1 MKNLILIFFLFQIS
15 IGSISAQNT
24 ITHNDTLGQHHP
36 TETLHGAFKNG
47 HFQGYFRTFFMA
59 TDNTK
64 QLTDYNALAA
74 GGGLSFQTAPF
85 HRFSFGIGGVFNYNL
100 HSSDLGAKDSLTGAN
115 NRYEIGL
122 FDIEDPYN
130 RKDLN
135 RMEAFWLRYERQKWR
150 LTLGQQGI
158 QTPFI
163 NFQDGRMRPTA
174 VGGIWAE
181 FNPKLH
187 IKIEGGWIWRVSPR
201 STVRWYSVGES
212 IGLYPRGLNPD
223 GTTSGYPE
231 HLKSKGIGLLG
242 LKHNIG
248 RNLKIQVWEQYV
260 EQIFNTVFAQADYT
274 YPLIN
279 GHKVLLGFQ
288 AVHQNALAAG
298 GNNDASQTYFIK
310 GGSSNSISTQMGWEK
325 GAWQVLAAYTR
336 ITADGRFLT
345 PREWG
350 RESFYTFMPR
360 ERMEGS
366 GDVHAA
372 TLKVNWKT
380 PLKTVQIGVGYG
392 HFYLPDVKDVY
403 LNKYAFPAFRQF
415 NFDARYVFGGNLKGL
430 QAQVLY
436 VWKGRMGNTYGND
449 RYVINRV
456 NMSHFNVILNYTY

>member
-1 MKNLILIFFLFQIS
+1 MKNLILIFLLCQIN
-15 IGSISAQNT
+15 IGGIEGQQT
-24 ITHNDTLGQHHP
+24 IAHNDTLIQSP
-36 TETLHGAFKNG
+36 KTKTLYNAFQNG
-47 HFQGYFRTFFMA
+47 HFEGHFRTFFMT
-59 TDNTK
+59 TDNAR
-64 QLTDYNALAA
+64 QLTDYYALAA
-74 GGGLSFQTAPF
+74 GGGLSFQTASF
-85 HRFSFGIGGVFNYNL
+85 HRFSFGLAGVFNYNL
-100 HSSDLGAKDSLTGAN
+100 TSSDLGAKDSLTGAS

-122 FDIEDPYN
+122 FDVEKPYN
-130 RKDLN
+130 RKDLD
-135 RMEAFWLRYERQKWR
+135 RMEAFWLRYERPKWR
-150 LTLGQQGI
+150 VTLGQQGI

-242 LKHNIG
+242 LQQKIG

-260 EQIFNTVFAQADYT
+260 EQIFNTVLAQADYT
-274 YPLIN
+274 YPLAN
-279 GHKVLLGFQ
+279 GHKILLGFQ
-288 AVHQNALAAG
+288 AVHQNALASG
-298 GNNDASQTYFIK
+298 GNSDATKTYFAK
-310 GGSSNSISTQMGWEK
+310 GGSSNGISTQMGWEK

-336 ITADGRFLT
+336 ITDDGRFLA

-360 ERMEGS
+360 ERIEGS

-372 TLKVNWKT
+372 TLKANWKT
-380 PLKTVQIGVGYG
+380 PIKKIQIGVGYG
-392 HFYLPDVKDVY
+392 HFYLPDVKNAR

-436 VWKGRMGNTYGND
+436 VWKGRIGNTYGND